1 MGKGS
6 NVQKKQQAQLR
17 NSKDRGKTEEERKA
31 AAQKAKYVVIR
42 AVLLKLRYICGSIV
56 ARLLLH

>member
-17 NSKDRGKTEEERKA
+17 NQKDRGKSDDERKA
-31 AAQKAKYVVIR
+31 AAAKAK
-42 AVLLKLRYICGSIV
+42 
-56 ARLLLH
+56 